1 MYGQALES
9 YIKCYKHTVVYFTFF
24 LKEKNE
30 KGCISDRN
38 YVFEADC
45 ILQEEK
51 KQGVKKE
58 CSLVFLGKRRKVSFV
73 FNFYL

>member
-9 YIKCYKHTVVYFTFF
+9 YIKCYKHTVVYFTF
-24 LKEKNE
+24 KKKKNE

-58 CSLVFLGKRRKVSFV
+58 CSLVFLAKSRKVSFV
-73 FNFYL
+73 FNSYL

>member
-9 YIKCYKHTVVYFTFF
+9 YIKCYKHTVVYFTF
-24 LKEKNE
+24 KEKKNE

-51 KQGVKKE
+51 KTGCE
-58 CSLVFLGKRRKVSFV
+58 ERVFVSIFSQEQKGL
-73 FNFYL
+73 FCI